1 VERKRASPLLLSLL
15 MGIGFGG
22 FVDGIVLHEILQWHH
37 MLSSE
42 GCCPSKTLL
51 GLEDNTLA
59 DGLFHVATWIAVLA
73 GTIVATRAWQRGEL
87 APPWRRHLGGMLI
100 GWGGFNLV
108 EGLIDHQLL
117 GLHHVRDDLGAPL
130 GWDLG
135 FLAFA
140 MVLVLLG
147 WALVAAAQPPLSS
160 AAARPRRP

>member
-1 VERKRASPLLLSLL
+1 MPSDPTRPPLFPAIL

-22 FVDGIVLHEILQWHH
+22 FVDGIVLHQILQWHH
-37 MLSSE
+37 MLTAE
-42 GCCPSKTLL
+42 GCCPSSTVL

-59 DGLFHVATWIAVLA
+59 DGLFHAGAWIALMA
-73 GTIVATRAWQRGEL
+73 GTVLATRAWQRGEL
-87 APPWRRHLGGMLI
+87 APPWRAHFGGLLI

-135 FLAFA
+135 FLAFGA
-140 MVLVLLG
+140 
-147 WALVAAAQPPLSS
+147 ALIVAGMALS
-160 AAARPRRP
+160 RPTALRTT